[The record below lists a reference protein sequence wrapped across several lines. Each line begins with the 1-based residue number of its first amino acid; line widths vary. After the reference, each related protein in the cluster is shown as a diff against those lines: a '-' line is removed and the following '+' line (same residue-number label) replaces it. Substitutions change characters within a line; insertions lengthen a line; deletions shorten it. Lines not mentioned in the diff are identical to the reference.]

1 MLGFQHLFSVL
12 RSICDVFAH
21 AAFPFKSNVGV
32 LTWAYNPMRSPL
44 IKQMSVGKSIYRS
57 ISLFDKITRSNSKLS
72 RFSEMSIGYR
82 PSPIGVT

>member
-44 IKQMSVGKSIYRS
+44 IKQMPS
-57 ISLFDKITRSNSKLS
+57 SL
-72 RFSEMSIGYR
+72 
-82 PSPIGVT
+82 